1 VKEQRFDF
9 SDVKAKLPEYLTF
22 WGIANTLNRFL
33 LADIAIW
40 LFVHTLPL
48 SIGILSK
55 KIFDNITLKND
66 FSSFMQMVLFCL
78 IILFINICFIYI
90 GAQIDIRYKITLKN
104 LLYTKVTD
112 KASSHWKE
120 FWQTKGRVIDS
131 LNADVEMIVD
141 TISYFI
147 DTFANLCLSIL
158 AIWILSRI
166 DIKLTIVM
174 CVPIFA
180 TVSLGILSKHRLS
193 VLSKMNRNIAQKIS
207 SDAYAFV
214 QSFEMI
220 KMSGMEEY
228 VIDQIESQNEI
239 KKKID
244 LKRNRLLSMI
254 GILNQITGDLTIAF
268 LLLFMAK
275 PLKESTIS
283 LGDFTIFI
291 FYSRYVTEF
300 TAVYLSSYVM
310 KKRQTEVSINNLN
323 EILGV
328 CEKEDRVEDRV
339 LRNIVGNLKDEKIDF
354 VELVGQNGSGKTYLA
369 ESVFN
374 FMIKNHRIAVLSQT
388 PIIFNTSIKKN
399 IILDRSLDTSRFN
412 CVTSLAALEEDEFSE
427 GFESIAGIRGAMLS
441 GGQIFRIALARLLYN
456 EPYYIIIDGGLN
468 AVEEDKRETILHN
481 LYNRYRGRILYTTT
495 QDVQYG
501 FIENKKIIT
510 L

>member
-1 VKEQRFDF
+1 MSIKEKGA
-9 SDVKAKLPEYLTF
+9 VKADNPVVAYMKRNGGIIIGFFILATIIQINTPQFLTSKNIISVLRQISTNLYCASAITMILIAG
-22 WGIANTLNRFL
+22 GI
-33 LADIAIW
+33 D
-40 LFVHTLPL
+40 L
-48 SIGILSK
+48 SIGAVTSLSSVVVS
-55 KIFDNITLKND
+55 T
-66 FSSFMQMVLFCL
+66 FMVNYGFPIPLA
-78 IILFINICFIYI
+78 I
-90 GAQIDIRYKITLKN
+90 
-104 LLYTKVTD
+104 
-112 KASSHWKE
+112 
-120 FWQTKGRVIDS
+120 
-131 LNADVEMIVD
+131 
-141 TISYFI
+141 FI

-180 TVSLGILSKHRLS
+180 TVSLGILSKYRLS

-427 GFESIAGIRGAMLS
+427 GFESIAGIRGAMFS
-441 GGQIFRIALARLLYN
+441 GRQIFRIALARLLYN

-468 AVEEDKRETILHN
+468 AVEEDERETILHN